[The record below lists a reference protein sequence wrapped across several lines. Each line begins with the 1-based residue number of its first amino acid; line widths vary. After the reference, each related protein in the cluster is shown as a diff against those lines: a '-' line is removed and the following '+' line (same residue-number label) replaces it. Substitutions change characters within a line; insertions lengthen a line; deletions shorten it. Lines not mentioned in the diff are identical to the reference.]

1 MSQKEAA
8 LIFKVIQT
16 SQYNIRKQ
24 YKKSVRDNI
33 IKHFDE
39 AMLRKGRQLI

>member
-24 YKKSVRDNI
+24 YKSMSDNI

-39 AMLRKGRQLI
+39 AMLRRERRLI

>member
-8 LIFKVIQT
+8 LVFKVIQT
-16 SQYNIRKQ
+16 SQYNIGKQ
-24 YKKSVRDNI
+24 YKNMSDNI

-39 AMLRKGRQLI
+39 AILGRGN

>member
-1 MSQKEAA
+1 MSQKEVA
-8 LIFKVIQT
+8 LVFEVIQT

-24 YKKSVRDNI
+24 YKIMSNNI

-39 AMLRKGRQLI
+39 ATLGRGSQLI